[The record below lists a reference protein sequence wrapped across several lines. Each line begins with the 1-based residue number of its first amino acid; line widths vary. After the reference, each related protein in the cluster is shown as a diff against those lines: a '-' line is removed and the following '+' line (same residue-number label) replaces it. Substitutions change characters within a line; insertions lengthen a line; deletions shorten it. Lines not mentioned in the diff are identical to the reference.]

1 MANKKTEIKEM
12 NKNVKHAYLSVLI
25 FSCFLKKT
33 LLHSSILYISLL
45 TTIISS
51 SFLKAKY
58 ILLDA
63 QESIQL
69 ITSFISPECSGYATL
84 HPGL

>member
-33 LLHSSILYISLL
+33 LLHGSILYISLL
-45 TTIISS
+45 TTIIS